1 MNNKRIV
8 KAAGLG
14 TFAAGLALMLGL
26 SGGSGQDEPA
36 RALYIVQAAGTSS
49 AGEHVGDV
57 GGEVVEELTII
68 HAVGALLTPRQAARL
83 RDNDAVTLVFQD
95 RSLAVSQAV
104 PESHFPGLIGAAD
117 LHAAGVDGHGVG
129 VAVIDTG
136 IWQADGIDET
146 AAEVERVVAEYD
158 LLTGPHAGRGAGG
171 EDDDMPDLPLY
182 LSVRFD
188 DDDDAE
194 YGDYDDDD
202 DEDEEEDE
210 DDHDGNRH
218 DDLDDDHDG
227 DRDGDRDNDEERDDD
242 NEGEHSD
249 DDNQN
254 GNGADVASI
263 EDWSGHGTHVTSV
276 IVGSRTTDAGRYQGI
291 APGADVVAV
300 KTFEP
305 DGSGRYIDVIRGID
319 LIVRHKDDYGIR
331 VLNLS
336 FSGTPVSRYWED
348 PLNQAVMAAWQA
360 GIVVVA
366 AAGNSGPDPMTVGVP
381 GNVPYIITVGAM
393 TDSYTPA
400 DPTDDRLAS
409 WSSAGPTHDGFV
421 KPDIV
426 APGGHLLGIIPSNSW
441 IALEHPQYFQPDGD
455 YFTMSGTSQAAA
467 VVSGVVALMLQADPS
482 LSPDDVKCRLLSTA
496 RAAVDSNGAV
506 AYSVFQQGA
515 GLIDAMAAINSGASG
530 CANRGM
536 DIDLDLAGVVHYG
549 GPAHQ
554 DSDGNFYLVDPA
566 DPNRPLAGD
575 AYVWKRGTLWHD
587 AYVWKRNGPWSG
599 SPVWNH
605 GSNWSENYHWQD
617 THSIQTDAYVWKR
630 SLVEPVSI
638 NRWVPQE

>member
-8 KAAGLG
+8 KAAGLS
-14 TFAAGLALMLGL
+14 TFAAGLALILGL
-26 SGGSGQDEPA
+26 SGGSGQDEAAP
-36 RALYIVQAAGTSS
+36 ALYIVQAANTSS
-49 AGEHVGDV
+49 AGEYVGGV
-57 GGEVVEELTII
+57 GGEVVEELGII

-83 RDNDAVTLVFQD
+83 RNNDAITLIFQD
-95 RSLAVSQAV
+95 RGLAVSQAA

-117 LHAAGVDGHGVG
+117 LHAAGVDGRGVG

-146 AAEVERVVAEYD
+146 ATDVERVVAEYD
-158 LLTGPHAGRGAGG
+158 LLAGPHAGTGAGG

-194 YGDYDDDD
+194 YDDDD
-202 DEDEEEDE
+202 DDGEEDE
-210 DDHDGNRH
+210 DDR
-218 DDLDDDHDG
+218 DDD
-227 DRDGDRDNDEERDDD
+227 RDDDDEHDDD
-242 NEGEHSD
+242 NEAEDSD
-249 DDNQN
+249 DDNEN
-254 GNGADVASI
+254 GNANGADADSI
-263 EDWSGHGTHVTSV
+263 DDWSGHGTHVTSV
-276 IVGSRTTDAGRYQGI
+276 IVGSRTTAAGRYQGV
-291 APGADVVAV
+291 APGADVVAI

-426 APGGHLLGIIPSNSW
+426 APGGHLLGIIPGDSW

-496 RAAVDSNGAV
+496 RAAVDSNGAA
-506 AYSVFQQGA
+506 AYSIFQQGA
-515 GLIDAMAAINSGASG
+515 GLIDAMAAINSGATG

-536 DIDLDLAGVVHYG
+536 DVDLDLAGVVHYG

-566 DPNRPLAGD
+566 DPNRPLDGD
-575 AYVWKRGTLWHD
+575 AYLWKRGTLWQD
-587 AYVWKRNGPWSG
+587 AYLWKRNGPWSG

-605 GSNWSENYHWQD
+605 GSDWSENYHWQD
-617 THSIQTDAYVWKR
+617 THSIETDAYLWKR